1 MREAKLS
8 YEGCRWSIILLR
20 VQEGKKIQGVQVGKK
35 IFLGCRWA
43 KRFFGECRWAKRY
56 SGGFRW
62 TKKIFG
68 RFRWVGKM
76 IASTYMCNFTVLK
89 ILAWTSILASSLFLS
104 QVFTRYSRLL
114 LIHKFCHSFLK
125 KLPMPSNFCL

>member
-1 MREAKLS
+1 M
-8 YEGCRWSIILLR
+8 
-20 VQEGKKIQGVQVGKK
+20 GKKVFRGVQVGKK
-35 IFLGCRWA
+35 IFR
-43 KRFFGECRWAKRY
+43 
-56 SGGFRW
+56 GFQVD
-62 TKKIFG
+62 KKIFG
-68 RFRWVGKM
+68 RFRWVGKI

-125 KLPMPSNFCL
+125 KLPMSSNFCL

>member
-1 MREAKLS
+1 MGK
-8 YEGCRWSIILLR
+8 ILLR

-56 SGGFRW
+56 FGGFRW
-62 TKKIFG
+62 AIRYFGGFRWAKKVFG
-68 RFRWVGKM
+68 RFKWVDSWKI
-76 IASTYMCNFTVLK
+76 IASTGMCNFTVLK
-89 ILAWTSILASSLFLS
+89 ILGWTSILASSLFLS